1 MEHKIEKAEKMEAEL
16 EMAQC
21 EVQTLKKLLQG
32 KDHLVIQK
40 SKALDVAK
48 VQTSR
53 KGQKKE
59 TFCFIFIF
67 FFYFLNKTGFVGVYK
82 YIACS
87 F

>member
-21 EVQTLKKLLQG
+21 EVHTLKKLLQG

-48 VQTSR
+48 VWTKQQTF
-53 KGQKKE
+53 KE
-59 TFCFIFIF
+59 GVKNF
-67 FFYFLNKTGFVGVYK
+67 FLFLIKE
-82 YIACS
+82 
-87 F
+87 

>member
-40 SKALDVAK
+40 SRALDVAK
-48 VQTSR
+48 V
-53 KGQKKE
+53 
-59 TFCFIFIF
+59 
-67 FFYFLNKTGFVGVYK
+67 
-82 YIACS
+82 
-87 F
+87 

>member
-21 EVQTLKKLLQG
+21 EVHTLKKLLQG

-48 VQTSR
+48 VWTKQQTSR
-53 KGQKKE
+53 KGPKNK
-59 TFCFIFIF
+59 TFCFNFNFFPIFNQRMICR
-67 FFYFLNKTGFVGVYK
+67 
-82 YIACS
+82 A
-87 F
+87 

>member
-48 VQTSR
+48 VRTSR
-53 KGQKKE
+53 KGQKKGDILLY
-59 TFCFIFIF
+59 FHF
-67 FFYFLNKTGFVGVYK
+67 FFVFLNKTGFVGVYE
-82 YIACS
+82 YACS

>member
-48 VQTSR
+48 VRTSR
-53 KGQKKE
+53 KGKKRRHSAL
-59 TFCFIFIF
+59 FSF
-67 FFYFLNKTGFVGVYK
+67 FSLFFKQNRICRG
-82 YIACS
+82 I
-87 F
+87 